1 MQSPGP
7 VLKALLQRLSSS
19 SCSSIAPALV
29 FSAGVKQF
37 SSIPQKDGSD
47 MLSKRPASPF
57 SQAGFASSSEV
68 STTEGQNS
76 WSKFRAPYG
85 VENKSSLGPSM
96 YLAIAVFGFS
106 LYLNDMIYHPPR
118 VVTVLGLMMLIMYVR
133 RR

>member
-19 SCSSIAPALV
+19 SCSSIAIAPALV
-29 FSAGVKQF
+29 CVKQF

-106 LYLNDMIYHPPR
+106 LYLNDIIYHPPR